1 MNTTTPSTSLRGLI
15 ATAILGAL
23 AVGNAL
29 VCTAADGRDTVS
41 QTVKYGDLNL
51 SNPEGAATLYR
62 RIVAAA
68 NNVCSPSDTDLR
80 VLTTQGGLSACIH
93 KATMEAVTKVGHP
106 ELTAVYN
113 SKNRHP
119 LPITV
124 ASAGTH

>member
-1 MNTTTPSTSLRGLI
+1 M
-15 ATAILGAL
+15 
-23 AVGNAL
+23 GNAW
-29 VCTAADGRDTVS
+29 VCAAADARDTVS
-41 QTVKYGDLNL
+41 QTVKYGDLIL

-68 NNVCSPSDTDLR
+68 NNVCSSNDTDLR
-80 VLTTQGGLSACIH
+80 VLTSQVNLNGCIH